1 MEKFPTNAAFI
12 TIDPGL
18 HNCAIAAWN
27 EEKRLIF
34 ADNLPTAQ
42 VVLLVDKHAPPAK
55 LWVEVP
61 VLYPKKRTTHY
72 QVGRLLELANAL
84 KRAADGVG
92 VVPSAW
98 KAQIPKSIHKSRIL
112 GNLDPVEFRAIVSP
126 ADHNTI
132 DAIGIGLWALGRSG
146 RGGV

>member
-1 MEKFPTNAAFI
+1 MEDFPTNPAFL
-12 TIDPGL
+12 TVDPGL
-18 HNCAIAAWN
+18 HNCAIAAWDKK
-27 EEKRLIF
+27 KRLIY
-34 ADNLPTAQ
+34 ADNLPTDQ
-42 VVLLVDKHAPPAK
+42 VILLVDKYAPPAK

-61 VLYPKKRTTHY
+61 VLYPKKRKTHY

-84 KRAADGVG
+84 KRASGGVG
-92 VVPSAW
+92 VAPSAW
-98 KAQIPKSIHKSRIL
+98 KAQIPKSVHKSRIL
-112 GNLDPVEFRAIVSP
+112 GNLDPAEFRAIVSP

>member
-1 MEKFPTNAAFI
+1 MEKFPTNAAFL

-18 HNCAIAAWN
+18 HNCAIAAWD
-27 EEKRLIF
+27 EKKRLIY

-72 QVGRLLELANAL
+72 QVERLLELANAL

-98 KAQIPKSIHKSRIL
+98 KAQIPKTIHKSRIL
-112 GNLDPVEFRAIVSP
+112 GNLDPVEFRVIVSP